1 MTQQADGMATRDRRW
16 SRLIGVVL
24 PVALLAL
31 LAGCTPSHPQSTFDT
46 LGPVARSQATLFYVI
61 FWVGLAV
68 FILVTGA
75 LIYAAI
81 RYRRRPGD
89 GDPEQIHGH
98 TRLEIVWTIVPAIVL
113 AIVAVPSV
121 ITIFDN
127 ANSPKTAQEGGLV
140 VDVIGHQWWFEF
152 RYSDPDND
160 GRQIVLANELHI
172 PVAEPV
178 NLNLDSID
186 VIHSFWIP
194 KIAGKVDMVP
204 NNANT
209 IWIQADEPG
218 DYYGQCAEFCG
229 RSHALM
235 RFRVIAHP
243 RAEFDA
249 WLRDQAA
256 PAVEPAD
263 PLAQQGLDLFMS
275 TRAGCR
281 GCHTIDGTRA
291 RGTTGPN
298 LTHFASRTRF
308 AGSIMENTQEN
319 LRHWLEDPNK
329 MKPGNMM
336 ARDGVVFNT
345 AERALTEPEISALI
359 AYLRSLE

>member
-256 PAVEPAD
+256 PAVEPAE
-263 PLAQQGLDLFMS
+263 PLGSAGLGPVYVHSCRMSWLPYHRRHESKRYDRTESDSLRQPHPIRRQYYGEYAGKPASLARRPQQDE
-275 TRAGCR
+275 AGQHDGAGRR
-281 GCHTIDGTRA
+281 GVQHG
-291 RGTTGPN
+291 
-298 LTHFASRTRF
+298 
-308 AGSIMENTQEN
+308 
-319 LRHWLEDPNK
+319 
-329 MKPGNMM
+329 
-336 ARDGVVFNT
+336 
-345 AERALTEPEISALI
+345 
-359 AYLRSLE
+359 